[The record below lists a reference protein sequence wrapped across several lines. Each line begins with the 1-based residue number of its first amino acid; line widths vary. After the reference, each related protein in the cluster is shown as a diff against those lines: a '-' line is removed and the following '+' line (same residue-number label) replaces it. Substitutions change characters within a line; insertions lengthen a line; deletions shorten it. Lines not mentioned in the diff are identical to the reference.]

1 MPPPPPP
8 SASYSL
14 VIHDSSSEDEY
25 DDDDFF
31 NDSYFNRKQSIIS
44 RPEEAK
50 LVVVPPVKSNNTTAT
65 LLSKEEV
72 ITLSSSLDCH
82 HHLDD
87 QNQRLRKQ
95 LDEIG
100 ALPLSSTTSSSTMNI
115 TLPPTSAPQYP
126 VNDSKFGDGREEED
140 ILNVVLSNDD
150 IMQSPPTKKK
160 KSKRNKKNKKKMKKR
175 IILDALDEEESNE
188 EGIGSEGCDEL
199 VIPKAEEA
207 VTGKDGNTHSIANSD
222 GPSHHSTADDG
233 AITLVEDARAV
244 DDTAI
249 DTPKSPPTWIT
260 KTLLSNVMP
269 KEKNR
274 MNDHISLNNATNH
287 DTTTKLL
294 LQPTKAR
301 STKKSVSFS
310 TVSVREYARMIG
322 THVVPADGGWP
333 LGLSNVV
340 VTEYNKTNSTDNNNT
355 IDEMSSPPAIARI
368 RTDDD
373 IEKLMSWID
382 NDDERSQQGHHRIRA
397 RSESVTSLPS
407 SVAATSLS
415 TGSSAPSSPSSA
427 VTTQQSRRISW
438 TVDDFESR
446 RQTELRQRYAQL
458 IRDRRRRK
466 FEVEWEKKH
475 MNVFQKQH
483 SQQYTTRKSINGGGG
498 SRTRSSSFK
507 MEMTTNDKEELDA
520 LVNRNIAFPTELES
534 RPFDYKRRVLIKSKG
549 KGSCIVAGNDH
560 LQGENVKHAVTEEDE
575 LYHEYGG
582 RNPLFR
588 TMREDERRK
597 TLHRDD
603 HLMST
608 FQYCQVI
615 DDGAAATEDEKFALL
630 DPTNTVITQRVQH
643 DLETLRSRRSDPAN
657 LGCACRKLQ
666 IFFPKGSSSSNKRK
680 SSHRRLSERKVQEE
694 LRKRGLLHGVDMSS
708 STFTREGLEI
718 MLHDAIE
725 KEPCCWGTNCP
736 CWRDGIGCQ
745 SETCSCWHGSDS
757 SSSTTKAVDESVLKS
772 RCGNP
777 NGIYFVNFYAIKQYR
792 DQYLSCAPIH
802 AG

>member
-1 MPPPPPP
+1 M
-8 SASYSL
+8 
-14 VIHDSSSEDEY
+14 
-25 DDDDFF
+25 
-31 NDSYFNRKQSIIS
+31 
-44 RPEEAK
+44 
-50 LVVVPPVKSNNTTAT
+50 KSNNTPAT

-72 ITLSSSLDCH
+72 ITLSSSSES

-95 LDEIG
+95 LEEIG
-100 ALPLSSTTSSSTMNI
+100 ALPLLSTSSSSKMNI
-115 TLPPTSAPQYP
+115 TLPPPSTPQDP
-126 VNDSKFGDGREEED
+126 KNESKFGDGREEEEED

-150 IMQSPPTKKK
+150 IMHSPPTKKK
-160 KSKRNKKNKKKMKKR
+160 KSKRNKKNKNKKKKR
-175 IILDALDEEESNE
+175 IILDALDEEESNK
-188 EGIGSEGCDEL
+188 EGIGSEGGDEL
-199 VIPKAEEA
+199 VILEAEEA
-207 VTGKDGNTHSIANSD
+207 VTVKDGNKNSIASSD
-222 GPSHHSTADDG
+222 ESTHHSTADDG
-233 AITLVEDARAV
+233 AITSVEDAGTV
-244 DDTAI
+244 DDTAV
-249 DTPKSPPTWIT
+249 DTPKSLTTWT
-260 KTLLSNVMP
+260 TETLLSNVLI
-269 KEKNR
+269 KEKDC
-274 MNDHISLNNATNH
+274 MNDHTSLNNATNNN
-287 DTTTKLL
+287 DTTTKQL
-294 LQPTKAR
+294 LQPTTKAR

-340 VTEYNKTNSTDNNNT
+340 VTEYNNKNNNNNK

-368 RTDDD
+368 RTNNGRVNDDDDD
-373 IEKLMSWID
+373 IEKLMSWIG
-382 NDDERSQQGHHRIRA
+382 NDDEYSQQGHHRIRA
-397 RSESVTSLPS
+397 QSESLASLPS
-407 SVAATSLS
+407 SVAATSLT

-427 VTTQQSRRISW
+427 VTTQHSRRISW

-475 MNVFQKQH
+475 MNVFHNKQQPH
-483 SQQYTTRKSINGGGG
+483 SQHYTTRKSINGGGG

-520 LVNRNIAFPTELES
+520 LVNRNIAFPSELES
-534 RPFDYKRRVLIKSKG
+534 RPYDYKRRVCPSLIKSKG
-549 KGSCIVAGNDH
+549 KGSCVVTGNDQT
-560 LQGENVKHAVTEEDE
+560 QGEDVKYAITEEDE

-615 DDGAAATEDEKFALL
+615 DDGGAATEDEKIALL

-643 DLETLRSRRSDPAN
+643 ELETLRSRRSDPAN

-666 IFFPKGSSSSNKRK
+666 IFFPKGGSSSNKRK

-708 STFTREGLEI
+708 SSSTLTREGLEI

-745 SETCSCWHGSDS
+745 SETCSCWHGGGDS

-777 NGIYFVNFYAIKQYR
+777 NGIYFVNFDAIKQYR
-792 DQYLSCAPIH
+792 DQYLSCAPIR

>member
-1 MPPPPPP
+1 M
-8 SASYSL
+8 
-14 VIHDSSSEDEY
+14 
-25 DDDDFF
+25 
-31 NDSYFNRKQSIIS
+31 
-44 RPEEAK
+44 
-50 LVVVPPVKSNNTTAT
+50 
-65 LLSKEEV
+65 
-72 ITLSSSLDCH
+72 
-82 HHLDD
+82 
-87 QNQRLRKQ
+87 
-95 LDEIG
+95 
-100 ALPLSSTTSSSTMNI
+100 TS
-115 TLPPTSAPQYP
+115 
-126 VNDSKFGDGREEED
+126 
-140 ILNVVLSNDD
+140 
-150 IMQSPPTKKK
+150 
-160 KSKRNKKNKKKMKKR
+160 
-175 IILDALDEEESNE
+175 
-188 EGIGSEGCDEL
+188 
-199 VIPKAEEA
+199 
-207 VTGKDGNTHSIANSD
+207 
-222 GPSHHSTADDG
+222 
-233 AITLVEDARAV
+233 VEDAGSV
-244 DDTAI
+244 DDTAV
-249 DTPKSPPTWIT
+249 DTPKSLTILT
-260 KTLLSNVMP
+260 TETLLSNVMS
-269 KEKNR
+269 KEKDC
-274 MNDHISLNNATNH
+274 MNEHISLNNATNNN
-287 DTTTKLL
+287 DITTKLL
-294 LQPTKAR
+294 PTKAR

-340 VTEYNKTNSTDNNNT
+340 VTEYNNKNNADNNNT
-355 IDEMSSPPAIARI
+355 IDEMASPPTIARI
-368 RTDDD
+368 RTNNGRVNYDNDDDD
-373 IEKLMSWID
+373 IEKLMSWIG
-382 NDDERSQQGHHRIRA
+382 NDDEYSQQGHHHRIRA
-397 RSESVTSLPS
+397 QSESLASLPS
-407 SVAATSLS
+407 SVAATSSLS

-427 VTTQQSRRISW
+427 VTTQHSRRISW

-475 MNVFQKQH
+475 MNVFHNKQPH

-520 LVNRNIAFPTELES
+520 LVNRNIAFPSELES
-534 RPFDYKRRVLIKSKG
+534 RPYDYKRRVCPSLMKSKG
-549 KGSCIVAGNDH
+549 KGSCVVVAGNDQM
-560 LQGENVKHAVTEEDE
+560 QGEDVKYAITEEDE

-615 DDGAAATEDEKFALL
+615 DDGAVATEDEKFALL

-643 DLETLRSRRSDPAN
+643 ELETLRSRRSDPAN

-666 IFFPKGSSSSNKRK
+666 IFFPKGSSSNKRK

-708 STFTREGLEI
+708 SSSTLTREGLEI

-745 SETCSCWHGSDS
+745 SETCSCWHGGGDS
-757 SSSTTKAVDESVLKS
+757 SSSTTKAVDESILKS

-777 NGIYFVNFYAIKQYR
+777 NGIYFVNFDAIKQYR
-792 DQYLSCAPIH
+792 DQYLSCAPIR